1 MRVYGNP
8 SKDLMTKKYRRRD
21 LGSRVK
27 PMHEDRWFKRAAR
40 LESRLEIKQQLSD
53 PTFEQIEL
61 EIFNE
66 FYRHGD
72 AFIRD
77 ILMDELDREFE
88 DWWDS
93 RETGT
98 AYSDHDEYGKHTY
111 QSELEAWE
119 DFDEYAD
126 LL

>member
-1 MRVYGNP
+1 MRVYGSP

-72 AFIRD
+72 ELLRD
-77 ILMDELDREFE
+77 ILMDELENE
-88 DWWDS
+88 DWWDFRKTRS
-93 RETGT
+93 
-98 AYSDHDEYGKHTY
+98 AYSD
-111 QSELEAWE
+111 QAELEAWE